1 MLQNSFLQHLLLF
14 HKGTKCQTLR
24 YGRWRSPHK
33 CATKSKLKNTLLFA
47 LYETS
52 SISFLYLLFVG
63 NSCFFLLNQRLVF
76 HKTSA
81 CFSQNDVLF
90 YWKRRVVLLKMT
102 CCFIENDVLFY
113 WKRRVVFLIRWEEQ
127 KRTRG
132 ELRKQIG
139 EKEHWNQEM
148 NLWKYL

>member
-33 CATKSKLKNTLLFA
+33 CATKSKLKNTLQFA

-63 NSCFFLLNQRLVF
+63 HSCFFLLNQRLVLL
-76 HKTSA
+76 KTTC
-81 CFSQNDVLF
+81 CFTENDVLF
-90 YWKRRVVLLKMT
+90 CWKRRVVLLKT
-102 CCFIENDVLFY
+102 TACFTENDVLFC
-113 WKRRVVFLIRWEEQ
+113 WKRRVVLLKTTACFFQVMGGYFSNFEEWWKQWEN
-127 KRTRG
+127 
-132 ELRKQIG
+132 EL
-139 EKEHWNQEM
+139 
-148 NLWKYL
+148 